1 MGYPELLVS
10 ESGLGWGGQP
20 RAHSKVPGRDSST
33 ASRLWQR
40 YSGDRHIERAFW
52 ETALAP
58 RWLERPRRV
67 PPALAFN
74 LIFSPEM
81 TDIVFRA
88 RRTRKVRKAETL
100 PRSTNSVVYL

>member
-1 MGYPELLVS
+1 M
-10 ESGLGWGGQP
+10 
-20 RAHSKVPGRDSST
+20 APG
-33 ASRLWQR
+33 
-40 YSGDRHIERAFW
+40 F
-52 ETALAP
+52 
-58 RWLERPRRV
+58 LERPRRV

-74 LIFSPEM
+74 LLFSPEM

>member
-1 MGYPELLVS
+1 MGLAGVDSPEPTLRFQ
-10 ESGLGWGGQP
+10 G
-20 RAHSKVPGRDSST
+20 DSFT

-52 ETALAP
+52 EIALAP
-58 RWLERPRRV
+58 RWLEGLRRV